1 MSKFLKKFKKP
12 CFWPIFG
19 LFSQFWGQK
28 KFTGKLDDVTHN
40 FIWVSSTMRKYR
52 KNDKILRKR
61 TEGQKDGRTDRLYFI
76 RPFRLPPGVQKSR
89 KKPDT
94 KQLKIYA

>member
-1 MSKFLKKFKKP
+1 MSRTISYGFLAP
-12 CFWPIFG
+12 CKNIE
-19 LFSQFWGQK
+19 K
-28 KFTGKLDDVTHN
+28 
-40 FIWVSSTMRKYR
+40 I
-52 KNDKILRKR
+52 NDKILRKR